1 MQYFLLSKGLRD
13 RVKQDVQR
21 ETTNSEIKGDGS
33 EELIIVFSN
42 EIYSTNSRS
51 WSPATATDPLEFRQA
66 RSKSYHVSPTTETAL
81 TAIFM
86 VDLSAS
92 ALFVEPLSETVGR
105 NPIYLASTAVMIA
118 FTLEAALAPIYGTQL
133 AFRFLSGVASS
144 PSLSIYGGTLAD
156 LFDYKARRAVWPV
169 FSISPLLGPVLAPVA
184 GGWMSI
190 SSVDWQLP
198 FWIALIMV
206 STSFVLALLAL
217 PETFE

>member
-1 MQYFLLSKGLRD
+1 MGAKNSSSSSATKSIPPIHAAGHLPPLQTRWNCLAARPHSSLSRNLR
-13 RVKQDVQR
+13 
-21 ETTNSEIKGDGS
+21 
-33 EELIIVFSN
+33 F
-42 EIYSTNSRS
+42 YS
-51 WSPATATDPLEFRQA
+51 RQA

-190 SSVDWQLP
+190 SSVDWQLYDSCLSP
-198 FWIALIMV
+198 IRV
-206 STSFVLALLAL
+206 
-217 PETFE
+217 